1 MDAAKPPA
9 ANSNTGDAMSKM
21 KGMRWWMVGM
31 VTLGLIV
38 NYLARNTLSVAAPTM
53 MADLHISTQQYS
65 YIVVAWQVC
74 YAMMQPIAGF
84 VLDAIGTKMG
94 FAVFALAWSLACGAA
109 ALASGWQ
116 GMAFFRGL
124 LGITEA
130 AGIPAG
136 VKATTE
142 WFPAKERSVAI
153 GWFNIGSSIGALCAP
168 PLVVWTIMHASW
180 QWSFVVVGVLGT
192 AWTILW
198 MLFYKHPR
206 DQKRLSNEERDY
218 ILAGQEARF
227 HEGAPQAKASWR
239 QIVRTTNF
247 WSIAIPRFLSEPAW
261 QTFNAWIPLYMA
273 TERHMNIKEIALFA
287 WLPFLAADIGCVLG
301 GYLSP
306 FFHKHFKVSLFNS
319 RKWVMAVGCL
329 SMIAP
334 GCIGLVDSPYTAIAL
349 LCVGGFAHQT
359 LSGALYAITSDVF
372 GKNEVATATGLTGMS
387 GYLGATLFTLVFG
400 VLVTHV
406 GYSPLFVVLAVF
418 DLLACVVV
426 WLLVREGAP
435 RGAPVAA
442 PAAWAR

>member
-1 MDAAKPPA
+1 
-9 ANSNTGDAMSKM
+9 M
-21 KGMRWWMVGM
+21 KQAGMKFRGMRWWMVGL

-53 MADLHISTQQYS
+53 MAELHISTQQYS

-74 YAMMQPIAGF
+74 YAVMQPVAGF
-84 VLDAIGTKMG
+84 VLDAIGTKIG
-94 FAVFALAWSLACGAA
+94 FAVFALAWSLACASAA
-109 ALASGWQ
+109 MATGWQ
-116 GMAFFRGL
+116 SMAFFRGL
-124 LGITEA
+124 LGLTEA

-142 WFPAKERSVAI
+142 WFPARERSVAI

-168 PLVVWTIMHASW
+168 PLVVWCILHAGW
-180 QWSFVVVGVLGT
+180 QWSFVVVGAIGT
-192 AWTILW
+192 VWTLIW
-198 MLFYKHPR
+198 SVFYKHPR
-206 DQKRLSNEERDY
+206 DQKMLSDEERDY
-218 ILAGQEARF
+218 ILSGQEAR
-227 HEGAPQAKASWR
+227 HQDAAKKAGWR
-239 QIVRTTNF
+239 QIVKSRNF

-273 TERHMNIKEIALFA
+273 TERHMNLKEIAAFA

-306 FFHKHFKVSLFNS
+306 IIHKRFNVSLFQS
-319 RKWVMAVGCL
+319 RKWVMVIGSL

-334 GCIGLVDSPYTAIAL
+334 GCVGLVESPYTAILL

-372 GKNEVATATGLTGMS
+372 GKNEVATATGLAGMS
-387 GYLGATLFTLVFG
+387 GYLGATLFTLLFG

-406 GYSPLFVVLAVF
+406 GYSPMFVVLAVF
-418 DLLACVVV
+418 DVLAAIVV
-426 WLLVREGAP
+426 WTLVRESNSGTP
-435 RGAPVAA
+435 RPPLKAVPSVSAA
-442 PAAWAR
+442 HNS

>member
-1 MDAAKPPA
+1 
-9 ANSNTGDAMSKM
+9 MSKF

-53 MADLHISTQQYS
+53 MSDLHITTQEYG

-74 YAMMQPIAGF
+74 YAIMQPVAGY
-84 VLDAIGTKMG
+84 VLDAIGTKLG
-94 FAVFALAWSLACGAA
+94 FAIFALAWSLACGAA

-116 GMAFFRGL
+116 SMAFFRGL
-124 LGITEA
+124 LGMTEA

-142 WFPAKERSVAI
+142 WFPTKERSVAI

-168 PLVVWTIMHASW
+168 PLVVWTIMHAGW
-180 QWSFVVVGVLGT
+180 QESFVVVGALG
-192 AWTILW
+192 ILW
-198 MLFYKHPR
+198 TALWVLFYKHPR
-206 DQKRLSNEERDY
+206 DQKLLSKEERDY
-218 ILAGQEARF
+218 ILSGQEAKF
-227 HEGAPQAKASWR
+227 KDDAPQAKASWG

-247 WSIAIPRFLSEPAW
+247 WSIAVPRFLSEPAW

-273 TERHMNIKEIALFA
+273 TERHMDIKEIAMFA

-306 FFHKHFKVSLFNS
+306 FFHKHFKVTLFNS

-329 SMIAP
+329 AMIGP
-334 GCIGLVDSPYTAIAL
+334 GCIGLVESPYTAIAL

-372 GKNEVATATGLTGMS
+372 GKNEVATATGLAGMS
-387 GYLGATLFTLVFG
+387 GYLGAAIFTIVFG
-400 VLVTHV
+400 FLVTKI

-418 DLLACVVV
+418 DLIACVVV
-426 WLLVREGAP
+426 WTMVRESAP
-435 RGAPVAA
+435 RGPLQSAEPEVAA
-442 PAAWAR
+442 AGS

>member
-1 MDAAKPPA
+1 
-9 ANSNTGDAMSKM
+9 M
-21 KGMRWWMVGM
+21 KQAGMKFRGMRWWMVGL

-53 MADLHISTQQYS
+53 MAELHISTQQYS

-74 YAMMQPIAGF
+74 YAVMQPVAGF
-84 VLDAIGTKMG
+84 ILDAIGTKIG
-94 FAVFALAWSLACGAA
+94 FAVFALAWSLACASAA
-109 ALASGWQ
+109 MATGWQ
-116 GMAFFRGL
+116 SMAFFRGL
-124 LGITEA
+124 LGLTEA

-142 WFPAKERSVAI
+142 WFPARERSVAI

-168 PLVVWTIMHASW
+168 PLVVWCILHAGW
-180 QWSFVVVGVLGT
+180 QWSFVVVGAIGT
-192 AWTILW
+192 VWTLIW
-198 MLFYKHPR
+198 SVFYKHPR
-206 DQKRLSNEERDY
+206 DQKMLLDSERDY
-218 ILAGQEARF
+218 ILSGQEAR
-227 HEGAPQAKASWR
+227 HQDAAKKAGWR
-239 QIVRTTNF
+239 QIVKSQNF

-273 TERHMNIKEIALFA
+273 TERHMNLKEIAAFA

-306 FFHKHFKVSLFNS
+306 IIHKRFNVSLFQS
-319 RKWVMAVGCL
+319 RKWVMVIGSL

-334 GCIGLVDSPYTAIAL
+334 GCVGLVESPYTAILL

-372 GKNEVATATGLTGMS
+372 GKNEVATATGLAGMS
-387 GYLGATLFTLVFG
+387 GYLGATLFTLLFG

-406 GYSPLFVVLAVF
+406 GYSPMFVVLAVF
-418 DLLACVVV
+418 DVLAAIVV
-426 WLLVREGAP
+426 WTLVREGNSGTP
-435 RGAPVAA
+435 RPPLKAVPSVSAA
-442 PAAWAR
+442 HNS

>member
-1 MDAAKPPA
+1 
-9 ANSNTGDAMSKM
+9 
-21 KGMRWWMVGM
+21 MRWWMVGM

-53 MADLHISTQQYS
+53 MKDLSIDTQQYS

-74 YAMMQPIAGF
+74 YAMMQPVAGF
-84 VLDAIGTKMG
+84 ILDAIGTKVG
-94 FAVFALAWSLACGAA
+94 FAVFALAWSVACGLA
-109 ALASGWQ
+109 ALATGWQ
-116 GMAFFRGL
+116 SMAFFRGL

-192 AWTILW
+192 AWTLLW
-198 MLFYKHPR
+198 VLFYKHPR
-206 DQKRLSNEERDY
+206 DQKRLSEQERDY
-218 ILAGQEARF
+218 ILSGQEEKF
-227 HEGAPQAKASWR
+227 LEEAPKAKASWKS
-239 QIVRTTNF
+239 IVRTTNF

-306 FFHKHFKVSLFNS
+306 FFHKHFKVTLFNS
-319 RKWVMAVGCL
+319 RKWVMAVGSL
-329 SMIAP
+329 AMIGP
-334 GCIGLVDSPYTAIAL
+334 GCIGLVDSPYTAIVL

-372 GKNEVATATGLTGMS
+372 GKNEVATATGLAGMS

-418 DLLACVVV
+418 DVLACVVV
-426 WLLVREGAP
+426 WALVREGAP
-435 RGAPVAA
+435 RGPLKVAEPGVA
-442 PAAWAR
+442 TVRS

>member
-1 MDAAKPPA
+1 
-9 ANSNTGDAMSKM
+9 M
-21 KGMRWWMVGM
+21 KSTFRGMRWWMVGM

-53 MADLHISTQQYS
+53 MSDLHISTAQYS

-74 YAMMQPIAGF
+74 YALMQPIAGY
-84 VLDAIGTKMG
+84 VLDAIGTKLG
-94 FAVFALAWSLACGAA
+94 FAVFALAWSLACACA
-109 ALASGWQ
+109 ALATGWQ
-116 GMAFFRGL
+116 SMAFFRGM
-124 LGITEA
+124 LGLTEA

-168 PLVVWTIMHASW
+168 PLVVWTILHGSW
-180 QWSFVVVGVLGT
+180 QWAFVIVGALGII
-192 AWTILW
+192 WTCGW

-218 ILAGQEARF
+218 ILSGQEAKYQ
-227 HEGAPQAKASWR
+227 ETAGVKPVKASWR
-239 QIVRTTNF
+239 QIVRGRNF

-273 TERHMNIKEIALFA
+273 TERHMNIKEIALYA

-306 FFHKHFKVSLFNS
+306 FFHKYFNVSLFNS
-319 RKWVMAVGCL
+319 RKWVMAVGSL

-334 GCIGLVDSPYTAIAL
+334 GCIGLVDSPYAAIAL

-372 GKNEVATATGLTGMS
+372 GKNEVATATGLAGMS

-400 VLVTHV
+400 VVVTHV
-406 GYSPLFVVLAVF
+406 GYSPMFVVLAVF
-418 DLLACVVV
+418 DVIAALVVFA
-426 WLLVREGAP
+426 LVR
-435 RGAPVAA
+435 A
-442 PAAWAR
+442 PAPAPSPTHATLASQT